1 MKGFLEETGSL
12 IKDFW
17 YFLINYIFLIWAHS
31 PILSLT
37 SDSNFTNLH
46 FPGSNKNIRISF
58 LSIYFGEYVFHI
70 FTWNFHEKNFRL
82 IKKLSL
88 SGLKTFNT
96 DDESYEFQQKKTDFK
111 NHISSLNSADLCIE
125 KEALCRKIEND
136 NARINKSDIKL
147 NIYSAIVLAIIS
159 IINFKTFISFS
170 FDFSIK
176 NILILLNIY
185 FFTNIC
191 AIIIQNIKVKG
202 FLTSKIEDLETAQQ
216 KDKFYLEQLYYD
228 SYFVAE
234 KARLFVSYIC
244 RIYDYV
250 QILII
255 IMVFIFSIELINKS
269 SVQYSKSSTEA
280 TVITIN
286 AENLLDIYSKD
297 NIAFS
302 ELLLELQRNHY
313 SRILI
318 LSQKEVSSEIQQK
331 ISLFDRQKIYY
342 LIDNTLSE
350 NEIKIIVEE

>member
-31 PILSLT
+31 PIIPLT
-37 SDSNFTNLH
+37 SDTNFPNLH
-46 FPGSNKNIRISF
+46 FPEENKNIRLSLFSF
-58 LSIYFGEYVFHI
+58 YFGEYAFY
-70 FTWNFHEKNFRL
+70 FMSWSFSEKKFRL
-82 IKKLSL
+82 LKKLSL
-88 SGLKTFNT
+88 SSLEAFNT
-96 DDESYEFQQKKTDFK
+96 DDDSPEFKQKISDFR
-111 NHISSLNSADLCIE
+111 NLISSLNSADLCIE

-202 FLTSKIEDLETAQQ
+202 FLTSKIKDLETAQQ

-228 SYFVAE
+228 SYFVSE

-318 LSQKEVSSEIQQK
+318 LSKNEVPYEIQQK
-331 ISLFDRQKIYY
+331 ISLFDKQIIYY
-342 LIDNTLSE
+342 IMDNNLSE
-350 NEIKIIVEE
+350 SEIKIIVEE

>member
-31 PILSLT
+31 PIIPLT
-37 SDSNFTNLH
+37 SDTNFPNLH
-46 FPGSNKNIRISF
+46 FPEEN
-58 LSIYFGEYVFHI
+58 
-70 FTWNFHEKNFRL
+70 KNFRL
-82 IKKLSL
+82 LKKLSL
-88 SGLKTFNT
+88 SSLEAFNT
-96 DDESYEFQQKKTDFK
+96 DDNSPEFKQKISDFR

-170 FDFSIK
+170 FDFSKK

-185 FFTNIC
+185 YFTNIC

-202 FLTSKIEDLETAQQ
+202 FLTSKIKDLETAQQ

-228 SYFVAE
+228 SYFVSE
-234 KARLFVSYIC
+234 KAQLFVSYIC
-244 RIYDYV
+244 RIYDYI

-255 IMVFIFSIELINKS
+255 IMILIFSIGLFNKHPI
-269 SVQYSKSSTEA
+269 QYSINIPEA
-280 TVITIN
+280 TIITIN
-286 AENLLDIYSKD
+286 SENFLDIYSKD
-297 NIAFS
+297 RIAFS
-302 ELLLELQRNHY
+302 EVLLELQKNCPA
-313 SRILI
+313 
-318 LSQKEVSSEIQQK
+318 QSELG
-331 ISLFDRQKIYY
+331 LF
-342 LIDNTLSE
+342 
-350 NEIKIIVEE
+350 

>member
-31 PILSLT
+31 PIIPLT
-37 SDSNFTNLH
+37 SDTNFPNLH
-46 FPGSNKNIRISF
+46 FPEENKNIRLSLFSF
-58 LSIYFGEYVFHI
+58 YFGEYAFY
-70 FTWNFHEKNFRL
+70 FMSWSFSEKNFRL
-82 IKKLSL
+82 LKKLSL
-88 SGLKTFNT
+88 SSLEAFNT
-96 DDESYEFQQKKTDFK
+96 DDNSPEFKQKISDFR

-125 KEALCRKIEND
+125 KEAFCRKIEND

-185 FFTNIC
+185 FFINIC

-202 FLTSKIEDLETAQQ
+202 FLTSKIKDLETAQQ

-228 SYFVAE
+228 SYFVSE
-234 KARLFVSYIC
+234 KAQLFVSYIC

-318 LSQKEVSSEIQQK
+318 LSKNEVPYEIQQK
-331 ISLFDRQKIYY
+331 ISLFDKQIIYY
-342 LIDNTLSE
+342 IIDNNLSE
-350 NEIKIIVEE
+350 SEIKIIVEE